1 VYALTEFEIGLLLGL
16 NGLIIFLLEMPL
28 IKWLENSTYTK
39 TGLML
44 FGAILVGISFIILTL
59 TNWLGILII
68 GMLFMTIG
76 EMITFPFSNSYAL
89 ERSKRGNQGEYMAMY
104 VMAFSV
110 AHVFGHNAGMQLIS
124 YLGFNSTWYIISILA
139 IACVMLLIFLK
150 YYMKKNNELQ

>member
-1 VYALTEFEIGLLLGL
+1 MYALTEFEIGLLLGL

>member
-1 VYALTEFEIGLLLGL
+1 MYALTEFEIGLLLGL

-28 IKWLENSTYTK
+28 IKWLENSTHTK

-139 IACVMLLIFLK
+139 IACVMLLLFLK